1 MTATGLRLYR
11 TAPHA
16 CGYYDDRI
24 AQDLVLDP
32 QDPMLPRAYAFA
44 LAQGYRRSG
53 ALVYRPR
60 CEGCGACVP
69 VRVPV
74 DAFRPDRSQR
84 RCLRRNADLHIATA
98 PVQRG
103 DEHFELYRRYL
114 AARHR
119 DGGMDDATPESF
131 DAFLACDWSPTR
143 FLELRLHDRLIAVAA
158 TDVLPDALSAVYTF
172 FDPDQPAR
180 GLGTRAILAQIDW
193 ARGAGLSY
201 LYLGFWLAG
210 HPKMDYKIR
219 YRPIESFLDGRWQRH
234 AIPLRKV
241 AATRSTRVSVPPADV
256 ADTGNPVRA
265 VMPAPPNPE
274 E

>member
-1 MTATGLRLYR
+1 MSAGLRLYR

-16 CGYYDDRI
+16 CGYYGDRI

-53 ALVYRPR
+53 TLVYRPR
-60 CEGCGACVP
+60 CEGCAACVP

-84 RCLRRNADLHIATA
+84 RCLRRNADLQIATVPA
-98 PVQRG
+98 RRSG
-103 DEHFELYRRYL
+103 EHFALYRRYL

-131 DAFLACDWSPTR
+131 DTFLACDWSPTH
-143 FLELRLHDRLIAVAA
+143 FLELRLDGRLIAVAA

-172 FDPDQPAR
+172 FDPDLAAR
-180 GLGTRAILAQIDW
+180 GLGTCAILAQIGW
-193 ARGAGLSY
+193 ARREGLAH
-201 LYLGFWLAG
+201 LYLGFWLDA

-219 YRPIESFLDGRWQRH
+219 YRPIEAFRDGRWQR
-234 AIPLRKV
+234 L
-241 AATRSTRVSVPPADV
+241 AAASA
-256 ADTGNPVRA
+256 
-265 VMPAPPNPE
+265 
-274 E
+274 